1 MNIVEIIKDSLDDM
15 TRSERQVASYYLAQ
29 PNDFAFCTLDAIA
42 GKIDT
47 STTSVL
53 RFSRRIGFKG
63 YKDFQQAVQAQ
74 ISIQPQLPDKF
85 RRSLDT
91 GTNLLLQKVARD
103 VQCIQ
108 ETFASMDEEQISRA
122 LTLVSEAKRVFTFGS
137 RESYALAHYAYTRLL
152 SVRPDVSVLQAA
164 SGQIESVLSLGE
176 GDVCVVFLFHRY
188 TRQTVKL
195 LELLKQQRVSV
206 ILVTDPPYEDIAKN
220 AEVLLPCLVDCGG
233 IKNTAVAPVVL
244 MDYLCDAVAA
254 KLGDRSLE
262 YMKNAEALFRQG
274 EIL

>member
-1 MNIVEIIKDSLDDM
+1 MNIVEIIKDALDDM
-15 TRSERQVASYYLAQ
+15 TRSERQVASYYLAH

-42 GKIDT
+42 EKIDI

-53 RFSRRIGFKG
+53 RFTRRIGFKG
-63 YKDFQQAVQAQ
+63 YKDFQQAVQSQ
-74 ISIQPQLPDKF
+74 INMQPQLPEKF
-85 RRSLDT
+85 QRSL
-91 GTNLLLQKVARD
+91 GGANLLLQKVARD

-108 ETFASMDEEQISRA
+108 ETFASMNEAQISGATELVCRA
-122 LTLVSEAKRVFTFGS
+122 ERVFTFGA

-152 SVRPDVSVLQAA
+152 SVRPDVSVLQVA
-164 SGQIESVLSLGE
+164 SGQIESVLSLGA
-176 GDVCVVFLFHRY
+176 GDVCIVFLFHRY

-195 LELLKQQRVSV
+195 LELLKQQNASV
-206 ILVTDPPYEDIAKN
+206 ILVTDPPYEDIAN
-220 AEVLLPCLVDCGG
+220 TAEILLPCLVDCGG

-262 YMKNAEALFRQG
+262 YMKNAEALFRFSDV
-274 EIL
+274 L

>member
-1 MNIVEIIKDSLDDM
+1 MARYEIQGGTPLKGEVTISGAKNAVVAIIPAALLVFLFIV
-15 TRSERQVASYYLAQ
+15 
-29 PNDFAFCTLDAIA
+29 F
-42 GKIDT
+42 
-47 STTSVL
+47 
-53 RFSRRIGFKG
+53 
-63 YKDFQQAVQAQ
+63 
-74 ISIQPQLPDKF
+74 
-85 RRSLDT
+85 
-91 GTNLLLQKVARD
+91 
-103 VQCIQ
+103 
-108 ETFASMDEEQISRA
+108 
-122 LTLVSEAKRVFTFGS
+122 
-137 RESYALAHYAYTRLL
+137 
-152 SVRPDVSVLQAA
+152 
-164 SGQIESVLSLGE
+164 
-176 GDVCVVFLFHRY
+176 FLFHRY